1 MLLRAHRRNLVV
13 WSSPAGPARGTGLAG
28 LTLVTRATRPGRIR
42 RFIRISVLLTVMGL
56 VDLARGEHPRWR
68 LVLAG
73 GALTAAGL
81 VLRHDPAGVI
91 LLPGLLLLFAAPLAP
106 DSPAAD
112 RKRRSL
118 LERELAAYSTAA
130 QRCDLEATLDQYP
143 DGATREMRAILSQQ
157 AMAAVNSGVPGMRA
171 GPG

>member
-1 MLLRAHRRNLVV
+1 MLLRPHRRNLVV
-13 WSSPAGPARGTGLAG
+13 WSSPAGPARGSGLPG
-28 LTLVTRATRPGRIR
+28 LTRVTRPGRIR
-42 RFIRISVLLTVMGL
+42 RFIRTSLLLVVMGL

-91 LLPGLLLLFAAPLAP
+91 LLPGLLLLFSTPFAP
-106 DSPAAD
+106 DSPVAD
-112 RKRRSL
+112 RKRRSR
-118 LERELAAYSTAA
+118 LERELATYCTAA

-143 DGATREMRAILSQQ
+143 DGVTRELRGILSQQ
-157 AMAAVNSGVPGMRA
+157 AMAAVHSGLPGMRP